1 MTTPDHR
8 RNGRLALPLGMLLLT
23 LCFLYLGISAWQQH
37 DQAWHNQQSRGLEY
51 ALHDLHQEQEA
62 LRLQA
67 L

>member
-1 MTTPDHR
+1 
-8 RNGRLALPLGMLLLT
+8 MLLLT